1 MRTNFRLLILL
12 LPALTIGCAMPVQ
25 SNPTPM
31 KSSTQ
36 GSTLVRMATII
47 AVGSSV
53 VVDVAGETAVAGDV
67 IASNP
72 DAPPGGQSA
81 RTRTV
86 TELLLRLDDGNGNG
100 APVAYRIEPGAVF
113 QPGERVKVM
122 TRSGHI
128 RITH

>member
-12 LPALTIGCAMPVQ
+12 LPALTIGCAMSVQ
-25 SNPTPM
+25 SNSSPM
-31 KSSTQ
+31 TSSTQ
-36 GSTLVRMATII
+36 GSTLVRMATIV
-47 AVGSSV
+47 AVRSAV
-53 VVDVAGETAVAGDV
+53 VIDNVAGETAIAGDV
-67 IASNP
+67 IAD
-72 DAPPGGQSA
+72 DADTPPSGQSA

-86 TELLLRLDDGNGNG
+86 TELLLRLDGDT

-122 TRSGHI
+122 TRSGHT

>member
-25 SNPTPM
+25 SNPTPI

-47 AVGSSV
+47 AVSSSV

-86 TELLLRLDDGNGNG
+86 TELLLRLDDGNG

-122 TRSGHI
+122 TRSGHT

>member
-1 MRTNFRLLILL
+1 MRTHFRLLIVL

-31 KSSTQ
+31 TSSTQ
-36 GSTLVRMATII
+36 GTTLVRMATII
-47 AVGSSV
+47 AVDSAV
-53 VVDVAGETAVAGDV
+53 VVDNVAGETAVAGDV
-67 IASNP
+67 IASNA

-81 RTRTV
+81 PARTV
-86 TELLLRLDDGNGNG
+86 TELLLRLDDGDG
-100 APVAYRIEPGAVF
+100 APVAYRIEPGADF

-122 TRSGHI
+122 TRSGHT